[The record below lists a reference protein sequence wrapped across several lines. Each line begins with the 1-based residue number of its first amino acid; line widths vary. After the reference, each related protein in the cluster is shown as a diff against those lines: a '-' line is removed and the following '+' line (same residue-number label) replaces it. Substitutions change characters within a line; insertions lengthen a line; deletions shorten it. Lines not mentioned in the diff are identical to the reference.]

1 MRPSKSAP
9 PILVPALLWAALL
22 WAASACAAPDPPPGP
37 TPESK
42 PSPTPAAPRA
52 EPQEPFAMA
61 RQHMVTQHLAARD
74 IHSPHVLHAMST
86 VPREHFV
93 PAERQSLAYA
103 DHPLPIGHRQTI
115 SQPYIV
121 ALMTQLAEAKPG
133 MKALDVGTGSG
144 YQAAVL
150 SRIVDHVYGIE
161 IVCPLA
167 DRAKATLAGLKYD
180 NITVRCGD
188 GFRGWPEQAP
198 FDLIILA
205 AAPTIIPPA
214 LIEQLRPGGRLV
226 LPVGENIQR
235 LKVVVRTADG
245 HRVEDHGG
253 VRFVPMTGE
262 VRGDAPGTSPEPSPQ
277 PKK

>member
-1 MRPSKSAP
+1 M
-9 PILVPALLWAALL
+9 
-22 WAASACAAPDPPPGP
+22 
-37 TPESK
+37 
-42 PSPTPAAPRA
+42 PAAPCPPRPSLA
-52 EPQEPFAMA
+52 VVAALIAALAAAPGSAAPAPDAAPSPEEIHRMA
-61 RQHMVTQHLAARD
+61 RKQMVARHLAGRD
-74 IHSPHVLHAMST
+74 IDSPHVLAAMAT
-86 VPREHFV
+86 VPRERFV
-93 PAERQSLAYA
+93 PAERRALAYA
-103 DHPLPIGHRQTI
+103 DHPLPIGHQQTI

-121 ALMTQLAEAKPG
+121 ALMTQLAGAKPG

-167 DRAKATLAGLKYD
+167 ERAKRTLAGLRYD
-180 NITVRCGD
+180 NVTVRCGD

-198 FDLIILA
+198 FDLIVLA
-205 AAPTIIPPA
+205 AAPTAIPPA

-226 LPVGENIQR
+226 LPVGDRSQR

-245 HRVEDHGG
+245 HRIEDHGG

-262 VRGDAPGTSPEPSPQ
+262 VRGDPPGAPSE
-277 PKK
+277 